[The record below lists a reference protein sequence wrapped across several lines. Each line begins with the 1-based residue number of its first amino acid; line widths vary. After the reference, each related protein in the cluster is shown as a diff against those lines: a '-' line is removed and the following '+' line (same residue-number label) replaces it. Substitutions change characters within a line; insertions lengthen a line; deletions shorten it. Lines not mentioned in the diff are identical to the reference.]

1 MCVCVCGVCAWRAEE
16 WSGNRCDKYLP
27 TIYLHS
33 IENCWNV
40 MDADLRG
47 VEVVEVVV
55 VCVMCVCLC
64 VDRSYTRLN
73 YQAGECHSAMAGSH
87 TADSELESHFSSQ
100 TH

>member
-1 MCVCVCGVCAWRAEE
+1 MCGVRAWRAGE
-16 WSGNRCDKYLP
+16 WSGNRCGKYLP
-27 TIYLHS
+27 TIFLHS

-47 VEVVEVVV
+47 GGGGG

-87 TADSELESHFSSQ
+87 TANSELESHFSSQ
-100 TH
+100 TR

>member
-1 MCVCVCGVCAWRAEE
+1 MCTEVCVCVVCVCAWRAGE

-27 TIYLHS
+27 TIFLHS

-47 VEVVEVVV
+47 VVVC

-64 VDRSYTRLN
+64 VDRSYTRAELSGWRVS
-73 YQAGECHSAMAGSH
+73 QCHGW
-87 TADSELESHFSSQ
+87 ESHSQ
-100 TH
+100 Q